1 LARITDAGRK
11 EAGRVTEFEE
21 IYVRYLS
28 SVFNYARR
36 LTGSTDMAE
45 ELTAETFCKALKN
58 LSRYD
63 ENKADMRIGLCQIA
77 KNTWISQCRK
87 HGREVPLP
95 EESDE
100 TPVPGISIEG
110 ALEDKEA
117 ARRLHALLH
126 RMDEPYKE
134 VFALRVLGE
143 LPFAQ
148 IAELFGCTESWAHM
162 TIPPA
167 Q

>member
-1 LARITDAGRK
+1 MTD
-11 EAGRVTEFEE
+11 FEE
-21 IYVRYLS
+21 IYARYLS

-36 LTGSTDMAE
+36 LTGDTDAAE

-63 ENKADMRIGLCQIA
+63 ASKADMRIWLCQIA

-87 HGREVPLP
+87 QGREVPLS
-95 EESDE
+95 EDADE
-100 TPVPGISIEG
+100 TPMPGISIG
-110 ALEDKEA
+110 GVLEDKEA

-148 IAELFGCTESWAHM
+148 IAELFGCTESWARVTFMRAKRKLQQEMEDHL
-162 TIPPA
+162 
-167 Q
+167 

>member
-1 LARITDAGRK
+1 MTD
-11 EAGRVTEFEE
+11 FEE
-21 IYVRYLS
+21 IYARYLS
-28 SVFNYARR
+28 SVINYARR
-36 LTGSTDMAE
+36 LTRDTDAAE
-45 ELTAETFCKALKN
+45 ELAADTFYKALKN

-63 ENKADMRIGLCQIA
+63 ESKADMRIWLCQIA

-95 EESDE
+95 EEADE
-100 TPVPGISIEG
+100 TPALGISIEG

-126 RMDEPYKE
+126 KMDEPYKE
-134 VFALRVLGE
+134 VFALRILGE

-148 IAELFGCTESWAHM
+148 IAELFGCTESWARVTFMRAKRKLQQEMEDHL
-162 TIPPA
+162 
-167 Q
+167 

>member
-1 LARITDAGRK
+1 
-11 EAGRVTEFEE
+11 VTEFEE
-21 IYVRYLS
+21 IYARYLS

-36 LTGSTDMAE
+36 LTRDTDAAE
-45 ELTAETFCKALKN
+45 ELTAETFYKALKN

-63 ENKADMRIGLCQIA
+63 ESKADMRIWLCQIA

-95 EESDE
+95 EEADE
-100 TPVPGISIEG
+100 TPVPGISVEG

-117 ARRLHALLH
+117 ARRLHTLLH
-126 RMDEPYKE
+126 KMDEPYKE

-143 LPFAQ
+143 LPFVQ
-148 IAELFGCTESWAHM
+148 IAELFGCTESWARM
-162 TIPPA
+162 TFMRA
-167 Q
+167 KRKLQQEMEDHL

>member
-1 LARITDAGRK
+1 M
-11 EAGRVTEFEE
+11 TEFEE
-21 IYVRYLS
+21 IYARYLS

-36 LTGSTDMAE
+36 LTGSTETAE

-63 ENKADMRIGLCQIA
+63 NSKADMRIWLCQIA

-87 HGREVPLP
+87 RGREVPLP
-95 EESDE
+95 EEADE

-126 RMDEPYKE
+126 KMDEPYKE

-148 IAELFGCTESWAHM
+148 IAELFGCTESWARVTFMRAKRKLQQEMEDHL
-162 TIPPA
+162 
-167 Q
+167 

>member
-1 LARITDAGRK
+1 
-11 EAGRVTEFEE
+11 VTEFEE
-21 IYVRYLS
+21 IYARYLS

-36 LTGSTDMAE
+36 LTGSTETAE

-63 ENKADMRIGLCQIA
+63 NSKADMRIWLCQIA

-87 HGREVPLP
+87 RGREVPLP
-95 EESDE
+95 EEADE

-126 RMDEPYKE
+126 KMDEPYKE

-148 IAELFGCTESWAHM
+148 IAELFGCTESWARVTFMRAKRKLQQEMEDHL
-162 TIPPA
+162 
-167 Q
+167 

>member
-1 LARITDAGRK
+1 
-11 EAGRVTEFEE
+11 VTEFEE
-21 IYVRYLS
+21 IYARYLS

-36 LTGSTDMAE
+36 LTGDTDAAE

-63 ENKADMRIGLCQIA
+63 ESKADMRIWLCQIA

-95 EESDE
+95 EEADE
-100 TPVPGISIEG
+100 TPVPGMSIEG

-117 ARRLHALLH
+117 AQRLHALLH

-148 IAELFGCTESWAHM
+148 IAELFGCTESWARVTFMRAKRKLQQEMEDHK
-162 TIPPA
+162 
-167 Q
+167 